1 MCLGVLAN
9 EGDNVLI
16 PVPGFSLYQTLLDSK
31 GIEPRGYPLLP
42 EHEWQADLTALEA
55 QIDGKT
61 RAVLINNPSNPCGSV
76 WSRDHLR
83 DILNIAAKHH
93 LPVIADEIYGG
104 MVFETDAFVPA
115 ALLAS
120 HVPVLSVGGIAK
132 QWLVPGWRVGWILIH
147 DPIGV
152 FGHVRTGLLA
162 LSTTIL
168 GANSVVQGAL
178 PHILRDTPA
187 EFYAETNTKLK
198 TQAEYL
204 VSRLSHVP
212 GLRCIAPKGAMYMML
227 GLELQQFKDIADDM
241 NFALELLRE
250 QSLAVLP
257 GQAFR
262 MKNYIRL
269 VTCAP
274 LDVLTEA
281 CNRIEEF
288 CRTHHV

>member
-1 MCLGVLAN
+1 M
-9 EGDNVLI
+9 
-16 PVPGFSLYQTLLDSK
+16 
-31 GIEPRGYPLLP
+31 
-42 EHEWQADLTALEA
+42 
-55 QIDGKT
+55 
-61 RAVLINNPSNPCGSV
+61 
-76 WSRDHLR
+76 
-83 DILNIAAKHH
+83 
-93 LPVIADEIYGG
+93 IADEIYGG

-120 HVPVLSVGGIAK
+120 HVPVLSVSGIAK
-132 QWLVPGWRVGWILIH
+132 QWLVPGWRVGWVLIH
-147 DPIGV
+147 DPLGV
-152 FGHVRTGLLA
+152 LGHVRTGLLA
-162 LSTTIL
+162 LTTTIL
-168 GANSVVQGAL
+168 GANSVVQVRHVTCLQVSILTRVIQGAL
-178 PHILRDTPA
+178 PRILRDTPA

-212 GLRCIAPKGAMYMML
+212 GLRCIAPQGAMYMML
-227 GLELQQFKDIADDM
+227 GIELQQFRDIADDM

-288 CRTHHV
+288 CRTHHI

>member
-1 MCLGVLAN
+1 
-9 EGDNVLI
+9 
-16 PVPGFSLYQTLLDSK
+16 
-31 GIEPRGYPLLP
+31 
-42 EHEWQADLTALEA
+42 
-55 QIDGKT
+55 
-61 RAVLINNPSNPCGSV
+61 
-76 WSRDHLR
+76 
-83 DILNIAAKHH
+83 
-93 LPVIADEIYGG
+93 
-104 MVFETDAFVPA
+104 MVFETDTFVPA

-147 DPIGV
+147 DPLGV
-152 FGHVRTGLLA
+152 FEHVRTGLLA

-168 GANSVVQGAL
+168 GANSVVQVSHVTVQSLGLFALTRVKQGAL
-178 PHILRDTPA
+178 PHILRDTPT

-198 TQAEYL
+198 THAEYL

-212 GLRCIAPKGAMYMML
+212 GLRCIAPRGAMYMMV
-227 GLELQQFKDIADDM
+227 GIELQQFKDIADDM
-241 NFALELLRE
+241 CFALELLRE

-274 LDVLTEA
+274 LDVLIEA

-288 CRTHHV
+288 CRTHHI